1 MQARIAEIP
10 IENRRLLVVIAG
22 HNGAGKTTF
31 YKERV
36 EGAIATLLAAY
47 INPDDIERAIA
58 DDLGQGRHSKVELEG
73 IAAAEAT
80 RLRIQYLEQD
90 VSFSFETG
98 FSDQVLGK
106 VRFIEN
112 ARQRGYL
119 VVLMAV
125 GLQSIQKSK
134 ERVAI
139 RHAGGGHNISADK
152 LEKRY
157 DRVLR
162 NFAHGARA
170 ASLAIYLD
178 NSADRIEDGEDTYWD
193 IAFFE
198 DGVLVCKDKSPPQWW
213 LEVERIQSKI

>member
-1 MQARIAEIP
+1 
-10 IENRRLLVVIAG
+10 LVVIAG

-31 YKERV
+31 YRERL
-36 EGAIATLLAAY
+36 EGSIASFLVDY
-47 INPDDIERAIA
+47 INPDDIERAVA
-58 DDLGQGRHSKVELEG
+58 TDLGESRPSKDELEK

-80 RLRIQYLEQD
+80 RRRLQHLERD
-90 VSFSFETG
+90 NSFSFETG
-98 FSDQVLGK
+98 FSDQVLDK
-106 VRFIEN
+106 VAFIES

-125 GLQSIQKSK
+125 GLMSIEKCK

-139 RHAGGGHNISADK
+139 RHAGGGHDIRADK
-152 LEKRY
+152 LERRY

-162 NFAHGARA
+162 NFAHGARS

-178 NSADRIEDGEDTYWD
+178 NSEDRVEGGEDTYWD

-198 DGVLVCKDKSPPQWW
+198 DGLLVCKDESPPRWW
-213 LEVERIQSKI
+213 LEVERMQSEA